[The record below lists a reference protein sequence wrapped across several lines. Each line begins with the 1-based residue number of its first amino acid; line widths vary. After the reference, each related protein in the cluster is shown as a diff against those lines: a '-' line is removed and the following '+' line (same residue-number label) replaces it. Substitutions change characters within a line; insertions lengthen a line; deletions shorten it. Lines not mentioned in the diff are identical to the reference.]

1 MKKLTE
7 TLFVMFMTI
16 LACSCGGTKQAG
28 EPFTGKAVGVAV
40 SDSPTGPFTDA
51 IGRRSVCVDKLYYNP
66 DGTMKPVEQS
76 GGGLE

>member
-28 EPFTGKAVGVAV
+28 EPRQWEWQCPIRLQAP
-40 SDSPTGPFTDA
+40 SPMP
-51 IGRRSVCVDKLYYNP
+51 
-66 DGTMKPVEQS
+66 
-76 GGGLE
+76 